1 MGLSYKGQG
10 RGCKNKEEATAM
22 IQAWDDSD
30 LTGAEAVEVV
40 QNGRILDVLWDRLK
54 GLTMGMREKEKI
66 KILNLILET
75 VTEYCSDIT

>member
-1 MGLSYKGQG
+1 
-10 RGCKNKEEATAM
+10 M

-40 QNGRILDVLWDRLK
+40 QNGRLLDVLWDRFK

>member
-1 MGLSYKGQG
+1 
-10 RGCKNKEEATAM
+10 M